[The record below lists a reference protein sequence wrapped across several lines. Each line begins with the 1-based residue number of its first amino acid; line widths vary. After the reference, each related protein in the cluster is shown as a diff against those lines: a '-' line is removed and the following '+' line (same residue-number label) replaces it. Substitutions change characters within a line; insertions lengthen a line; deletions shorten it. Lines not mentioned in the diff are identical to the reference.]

1 MSIIGEITSM
11 HTNYPTW
18 TPKYL
23 ACLQKITEHQNHTP
37 LLSPPPCLAISIC
50 PLITALSSGSH
61 FFLAFVWQENFT
73 SPMAWMNGKEEN
85 RMCWLQISW
94 INAWLS
100 WHWPRGE
107 MDSCGQYYDH
117 VVKNTLPCD
126 TLRVI
131 VPSILL
137 YSIHMHEKFIAEQRT
152 SLRFF

>member
-117 VVKNTLPCD
+117 VMKNILASD

-131 VPSILL
+131 VPSILR
-137 YSIHMHEKFIAEQRT
+137 YKC
-152 SLRFF
+152 LRSS